1 MSAAPRKLAV
11 FKFASCDG
19 CQLQLLALDELLFQL
34 VERFHLAS
42 FLEVT
47 SRVEE
52 GPFDVVLVEGSIT
65 TPGDAERIRHIREQA
80 GTLISIGACA
90 TAGGIQA
97 LRNAA
102 DVEEWKAHVYP
113 HPEWL
118 ETLAT
123 STPIAAH
130 VKVDAELH
138 GCPINPEQALR
149 VLSRAL
155 LGAQPDLPNG
165 SVCGECKRRGQVCVM
180 VTRGIPC
187 LGPATRAGCG
197 ALCPSLGRDC
207 YGCFGPTTDPNPE
220 ALAERFEQLGL
231 DPAACA
237 RRFRGITGASPAFR
251 RVAEALEPGD
261 G

>member
-1 MSAAPRKLAV
+1 MSTAPRKLAV

-34 VERFHLAS
+34 VERFRLSA

-52 GPFDVVLVEGSIT
+52 GPYDVALVEGSIT
-65 TPGDAERIRHIREQA
+65 TPGDAERIRRIRGQA
-80 GTLISIGACA
+80 ATLISIGACA

-97 LRNAA
+97 LRNVA

-113 HPEWL
+113 HPEWI

-138 GCPINPEQALR
+138 GCPINPGQALR

-180 VTRGIPC
+180 VTRGVPC

-207 YGCFGPTTDPNPE
+207 YGCFGPTADPNPE
-220 ALAERFEQLGL
+220 ALAARFLELGL
-231 DPAACA
+231 DPGACA
-237 RRFRGITGASPAFR
+237 RRFRGITGASPPFR
-251 RVAEALEPGD
+251 RVAEGMEPTD
-261 G
+261 D